1 MLRKYSWKEGRKE
14 ERKGRNEEDKKEKI
28 FYWVEKNLYS
38 SLHLSQNLAPG
49 WVDLCSKKGFKAKIL
64 HKMKKQSHWRG
75 GIPGPPESF
84 FLTRDLIF
92 KMFYSGTNTG
102 DTLESSLNF
111 TSRRGGVNI
120 NGNVKSCT
128 PSPEIWTS
136 YNRHNAAVTPFLKFW
151 TCPFITI
158 RRSIRILELITG
170 LWNTPKNQQSAGVNL
185 SKILWVENRWY
196 G

>member
-1 MLRKYSWKEGRKE
+1 
-14 ERKGRNEEDKKEKI
+14 
-28 FYWVEKNLYS
+28 
-38 SLHLSQNLAPG
+38 
-49 WVDLCSKKGFKAKIL
+49 
-64 HKMKKQSHWRG
+64 
-75 GIPGPPESF
+75 
-84 FLTRDLIF
+84 
-92 KMFYSGTNTG
+92 MFYSGTNTG

-170 LWNTPKNQQSAGVNL
+170 L
-185 SKILWVENRWY
+185 
-196 G
+196 